1 MAKALIFPGQ
11 GSQFVGM
18 GKLLAQ
24 EFSEALEVFQE
35 VDDVLGQNLSKI
47 IFDGPQE
54 ELNLTIN
61 TQPALM
67 ACSIAVLRVM
77 ESLGFLLKKNV
88 SFVAGHSL
96 GEYSALCASGMFSLK
111 DTTSLL
117 RIRAHAMQEAV
128 PLGRGGMAAIIGL
141 DQDVISAI
149 CLEVS
154 VLGICQVA
162 NDNGAG
168 QFVISGNRDAV
179 EHALVL
185 AGERGGRSVMLPVSA
200 PFHSGLMKPA
210 AEAMRFALE
219 GVTKMDPII
228 PIVMNVLA
236 EPEQD
241 CLKITQCLIE
251 QVMGLVR
258 WRETVE
264 WFADHGI
271 KNCFEIGSGRVLTC
285 LTGRMKRG
293 IQVMPVC
300 TIEDIESAI
309 RVLGV

>member
-96 GEYSALCASGMFSLK
+96 GEYSALCASGMFSL
-111 DTTSLL
+111 
-117 RIRAHAMQEAV
+117 
-128 PLGRGGMAAIIGL
+128 GMAAIIGL

-271 KNCFEIGSGRVLTC
+271 KKLKV
-285 LTGRMKRG
+285 
-293 IQVMPVC
+293 P
-300 TIEDIESAI
+300 
-309 RVLGV
+309 